1 MRSVLISI
9 GSNQMNPS
17 QQVVAAFESLEKYFG
32 TVLRSGL
39 YETAP
44 VGMKTDSTFVN
55 AAAVIRTDQS
65 ADVLLDQ
72 LLKIERDSGR
82 IREKGKGYKSRPL
95 DLDIILIG
103 DEVQDDIAQ
112 IPHPRFRERRFVLEP
127 SAEIAGEMVDPVT
140 GQSIEELLNSCGDE
154 NWVRKLEEEL
164 EVL

>member
-1 MRSVLISI
+1 MRSILVSI
-9 GSNQMNPS
+9 GSNQKDPS
-17 QQVVAAFESLEKYFG
+17 QQVMEAFESLERCFG
-32 TVLRSGL
+32 AVTKSSL

-44 VGMKTDSTFVN
+44 VGMESDSTFIN
-55 AAAVIRTDQS
+55 AAAIIQTDLT

-82 IREKGKGYKSRPL
+82 IREKGKGYQSRPL
-95 DLDIILIG
+95 DLDIILSG
-103 DEVQDDIAQ
+103 DEVQDDKVQ

-127 SAEIAGEMVDPVT
+127 SAEIAAEMVDPIT
-140 GQSIEELLNSCGDE
+140 GQSIEELLNSCRDE